1 MPKKAKVMSDE
12 ARGKNLELKI
22 NNTIN
27 NKNSTMM
34 KNILGLVLVTVLL
47 WSCGSQFSRSKYD
60 RHMWNR
66 SHGHTEKTVNAN
78 SDEESK
84 TNTGK
89 VVEEKK
95 ATLSMIDQQETGN
108 IEVKSSSLEE
118 KNVAEVNASTK
129 LSDKKVQTSKEKK
142 SDVAFTKK
150 NSTQNNFLKKFSPLA
165 VKKSK
170 NNPMQDGDVDAMW
183 IVTLIL
189 CFLVPPLGVYLKD
202 GSLTGLFWLV
212 LIFCLLGGGLGFG
225 IGGAYAG
232 LYGVGIILAL
242 LRFFDII

>member
-1 MPKKAKVMSDE
+1 MNMKKVF
-12 ARGKNLELKI
+12 GF
-22 NNTIN
+22 
-27 NKNSTMM
+27 
-34 KNILGLVLVTVLL
+34 LL
-47 WSCGSQFSRSKYD
+47 ITLFLASCGSQFSRSKYD

-66 SHGHTEKTVNAN
+66 SHGHTEKTINAF

-95 ATLSMIDQQETGN
+95 ATLSTIDQEKTGS
-108 IEVKSSSLEE
+108 IEVNNSSLEE
-118 KNVAEVNASTK
+118 KNIAEVKASTK
-129 LSDKKVQTSKEKK
+129 FNDQNVQTSKEKK
-142 SDVAFTKK
+142 SDVAFAKK
-150 NSTQNNFLKKFSPLA
+150 NSTPNNFLKKFSPLA

-189 CFLVPPLGVYLKD
+189 CFLIPPLGVYLKD
-202 GSLTGLFWLV
+202 GAITNLFWLV
-212 LIFCLLGGGLGFG
+212 LICCLLGGGLGLG
-225 IGGAYAG
+225 LGG
-232 LYGVGIILAL
+232 LYGGLYALGTVLAL

>member
-1 MPKKAKVMSDE
+1 MKKVF
-12 ARGKNLELKI
+12 GFLLI
-22 NNTIN
+22 
-27 NKNSTMM
+27 
-34 KNILGLVLVTVLL
+34 TVLL

-66 SHGHTEKTVNAN
+66 SHGHTEKTVNEN

-84 TNTGK
+84 TNSGK

-108 IEVKSSSLEE
+108 IEVKNSSLEE
-118 KNVAEVNASTK
+118 KNVAEVKSEQK
-129 LSDKKVQTSKEKK
+129 SKEKR

-150 NSTQNNFLKKFSPLA
+150 NSNQNSLLKKLNPLA

-189 CFLVPPLGVYLKD
+189 CFFIPPLGVYLKD
-202 GSLTGLFWLV
+202 GAITGLFWLV
-212 LIFCLLGGGLGFG
+212 LILCLLGGSILFGLAGYFG
-225 IGGAYAG
+225 G
-232 LYGVGIILAL
+232 LYGIGIILAL

>member
-1 MPKKAKVMSDE
+1 MQKF
-12 ARGKNLELKI
+12 
-22 NNTIN
+22 
-27 NKNSTMM
+27 
-34 KNILGLVLVTVLL
+34 LGLLLATTLL

-66 SHGHTEKTVNAN
+66 SHGHTEKTVNKI

-84 TNTGK
+84 TNIGK

-95 ATLSMIDQQETGN
+95 ATLSTIDQQETSN
-108 IEVKSSSLEE
+108 IEVKNSSLEE
-118 KNVAEVNASTK
+118 KNVAKINASTK
-129 LSDKKVQTSKEKK
+129 LSNQKVQTSKEKK

-150 NSTQNNFLKKFSPLA
+150 NSTQNTFLKKLNPFTL
-165 VKKSK
+165 KKSK

-189 CFLVPPLGVYLKD
+189 CFLIPPLGVFLKD
-202 GSLTGLFWLV
+202 GAITGLFWLV
-212 LIFCLLGGGLGFG
+212 LILCLLGGSILFGLAGYVG
-225 IGGAYAG
+225 G